1 MTSPILKEDTPM
13 DVQNQRPGNPPI
25 DNDVEVEVEVREMI
39 GVIVLG
45 VLFFIVLMTLLK
57 TQKRERK
64 LLEELG
70 DLRVKL
76 QKAQGVEAKA

>member
-1 MTSPILKEDTPM
+1 
-13 DVQNQRPGNPPI
+13 
-25 DNDVEVEVEVREMI
+25 MI

-45 VLFFIVLMTLLK
+45 VMFFIVLMTLLK

-64 LLEELG
+64 LLEEMG

-76 QKAQGVEAKA
+76 QKAQGTEAKS

>member
-1 MTSPILKEDTPM
+1 MTSPILKEETQSTA
-13 DVQNQRPGNPPI
+13 QNSRSGNPPI
-25 DNDVEVEVEVREMI
+25 DNDVQVDVSVREAI

-45 VLFFIVLMTLLK
+45 VLFFIILMTLLK

>member
-1 MTSPILKEDTPM
+1 MTSPILKEETPT
-13 DVQNQRPGNPPI
+13 DVQNSRGSLPI
-25 DNDVEVEVEVREMI
+25 DNDVEVDVEVREAI
-39 GVIVLG
+39 GVMVLG
-45 VLFFIVLMTLLK
+45 VLFFIILMTLLK

-76 QKAQGVEAKA
+76 QKAQGTEAKS